1 MHTFLP
7 SAIVLVLA
15 GSFAHA
21 DASDGLHDAIEH
33 ETTSGKIVRLECVFQ
48 AKPATD
54 SRAKLPPWRPALRG
68 PRERIGAG

>member
-1 MHTFLP
+1 M
-7 SAIVLVLA
+7 
-15 GSFAHA
+15 A